1 MSNEWSEAD
10 DVARIPLQLARSCVV
25 ASIQIDLTLP
35 VLRRFRADLLEFL
48 RETGA
53 RAVIL
58 DLSGLMIM
66 DIDEFDAVRE
76 TMAMVR
82 LMGAESVIAGMQPG
96 VISSLIDLDAEVDG
110 ISAAFNLDGAFDLVE
125 NLVEMSMRVQEE

>member
-1 MSNEWSEAD
+1 MSDEWTQAD
-10 DVARIPLQLARSCVV
+10 DVARVPLQLARNCVV

-35 VLRRFRADLLEFL
+35 VLRRFRSDLLEFL
-48 RETGA
+48 QVTGA

-58 DLSGLMIM
+58 DLSGLKIM

-76 TMAMVR
+76 TLSMIK

-96 VISSLIDLDAEVDG
+96 IISSLIDLDADVDG
-110 ISAAFNLDGAFDLVE
+110 IVAAFNLDDAFDLIE
-125 NLVEMSMRVQEE
+125 NLAQMPYTTEEV